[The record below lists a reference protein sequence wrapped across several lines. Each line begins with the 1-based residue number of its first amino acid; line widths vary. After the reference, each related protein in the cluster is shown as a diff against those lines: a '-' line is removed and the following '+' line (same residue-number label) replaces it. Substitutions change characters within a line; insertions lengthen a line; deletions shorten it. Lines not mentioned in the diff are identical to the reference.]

1 MKLGYRIFL
10 GFALVIAVLVLLM
23 VALSSA
29 RLKSELAASEV
40 RRLTREASFVAV
52 QWANAPDADA
62 LANAAGAALDHR
74 VTLVDSTGRVI
85 GDSEFDGPALV
96 LLENHATR
104 PEVSTARHGD
114 TGISRRSSV
123 SRGDDEIY
131 VAVPGPRGGVARVS
145 MSTAQLAGIVRR
157 ARNDILL
164 SGAIAL
170 AAALLIATAIARRV
184 TRPVVELR
192 DVARAVAAGDL
203 SRRPTLSSSDEVGE
217 LGSAVRDMADQL
229 SGRLAALQEEEGLLI
244 AALESLH
251 EGVVAVDARRQVIR
265 LNESARRILGVRDTV
280 PFSATRLPHDPVLHA
295 ALEGALSDVPPEA
308 AETVIGSRTV
318 AVTAR
323 ALGGGGALLALLDLT
338 ERRRLEAVRRDF
350 VANVSHELKTP
361 LTVIGGFAE
370 TLVSDDVPQLQ
381 RAQFAEAIRSNAER
395 MRRIVD
401 DLLDLSRIESGG
413 WRPIPELV
421 DVRAIAEE
429 VLDGARR
436 DGRDKGVHFELD
448 LSDDAQTV
456 FVDST
461 ALRQILVNLVSN
473 AARHTPAGGTVT
485 VFTRSSP
492 EGKWLG
498 VRDTGTGIAAEHL
511 PRIFER
517 FYRVDRARSREGGGT
532 GLGLSIVRHLVEA
545 HGGHATAES
554 EPGKGTTIAAL
565 FPARGSTSAAPEGV
579 VTQP

>member
-1 MKLGYRIFL
+1 MK
-10 GFALVIAVLVLLM
+10 M
-23 VALSSA
+23 
-29 RLKSELAASEV
+29 
-40 RRLTREASFVAV
+40 
-52 QWANAPDADA
+52 
-62 LANAAGAALDHR
+62 
-74 VTLVDSTGRVI
+74 
-85 GDSEFDGPALV
+85 
-96 LLENHATR
+96 
-104 PEVSTARHGD
+104 
-114 TGISRRSSV
+114 
-123 SRGDDEIY
+123 
-131 VAVPGPRGGVARVS
+131 
-145 MSTAQLAGIVRR
+145 IV
-157 ARNDILL
+157 
-164 SGAIAL
+164 
-170 AAALLIATAIARRV
+170 
-184 TRPVVELR
+184 
-192 DVARAVAAGDL
+192 
-203 SRRPTLSSSDEVGE
+203 
-217 LGSAVRDMADQL
+217 
-229 SGRLAALQEEEGLLI
+229 
-244 AALESLH
+244 
-251 EGVVAVDARRQVIR
+251 
-265 LNESARRILGVRDTV
+265 
-280 PFSATRLPHDPVLHA
+280 HD
-295 ALEGALSDVPPEA
+295 
-308 AETVIGSRTV
+308 
-318 AVTAR
+318 
-323 ALGGGGALLALLDLT
+323 
-338 ERRRLEAVRRDF
+338 
-350 VANVSHELKTP
+350 LKTP

-381 RAQFAEAIRSNAER
+381 RTQFAEAIRSNAER

-456 FVDST
+456 FVDPT

-498 VRDTGTGIAAEHL
+498 VRDTGSGIAAQHL